1 MVCKIMVMMTLI
13 DHDGDVGVDE
23 EIAVIDDEYEN
34 MYCWLLLIYAWA
46 QNCLGVE
53 WSSGKGEYY
62 ALKQLAKLHL
72 LWNCRYVDWWI
83 RERFFWLL
91 DFNVTCTTCPGEWF
105 RGSGWVS
112 VGLVWA
118 GREYAW
124 EAPQMGLHHAWLA
137 LKDPAF
143 LPTTSALSPSPPS
156 CLSGESGIYTS
167 IQPQHII
174 HDCRL
179 CVVLWQNKTSNVT
192 LTKKKCRLLTL
203 TKPLLSEM
211 LLVSFNLWNE
221 TTWKYFHFH
230 YFLISFFNLW
240 KETT

>member
-1 MVCKIMVMMTLI
+1 ML
-13 DHDGDVGVDE
+13 
-23 EIAVIDDEYEN
+23 YN
-34 MYCWLLLIYAWA
+34 L
-46 QNCLGVE
+46 
-53 WSSGKGEYY
+53 
-62 ALKQLAKLHL
+62 
-72 LWNCRYVDWWI
+72 CRWM
-83 RERFFWLL
+83 
-91 DFNVTCTTCPGEWF
+91 F

-143 LPTTSALSPSPPS
+143 LPTTSALSPSPPCHQAVFQVKVGS
-156 CLSGESGIYTS
+156 TLRSSHNVSFMIAA
-167 IQPQHII
+167 
-174 HDCRL
+174 
-179 CVVLWQNKTSNVT
+179 CVWFCDKIKLPMLHWQ
-192 LTKKKCRLLTL
+192 KKKCRLLTL